1 MMTLN
6 YTFNYDIKLMIR
18 FETSINI
25 RSLIN
30 V

>member
-1 MMTLN
+1 MTLN